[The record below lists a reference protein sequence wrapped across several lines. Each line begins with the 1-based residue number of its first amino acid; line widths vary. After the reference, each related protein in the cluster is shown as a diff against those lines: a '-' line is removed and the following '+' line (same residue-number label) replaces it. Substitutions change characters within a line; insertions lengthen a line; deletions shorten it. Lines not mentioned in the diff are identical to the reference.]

1 MRPALLTAA
10 GDKLCVEDSHQ
21 RPLGTF
27 LPVTVPCCQL
37 QVPEG
42 GRRDSKILRPKK
54 LLFLGECA
62 LESYRREGSGRLPL
76 SHQTLP

>member
-10 GDKLCVEDSHQ
+10 GDKLCVEDSRQ

-27 LPVTVPCCQL
+27 LPVTVLCCQL

-42 GRRDSKILRPKK
+42 GRRDSEILRPKK
-54 LLFLGECA
+54 LFLAECA
-62 LESYRREGSGRLPL
+62 LESYRREGPGRLPL
-76 SHQTLP
+76 SHQTAP